1 MGEALGSFYGL
12 KFDGIVQSGEDVS
25 SLPTV
30 NGITP
35 KAGDVKYVDTNNDHR
50 IDGNDRQV
58 LGSIQPDFT
67 YGLSSQLQWGAF
79 DAQVV
84 FAGSHGSKLYNSL
97 GRRLEQTGDSYNVL
111 TTVLDSWTADNGGD
125 RLPLASTTRAFSY
138 IDSRYVQSAS
148 I

>member
-1 MGEALGSFYGL
+1 M
-12 KFDGIVQSGEDVS
+12 S

-84 FAGSHGSKLYNSL
+84 FAGSHGAKALQRARTPVGAD
-97 GRRLEQTGDSYNVL
+97 GRLLQRAHHRARLMDG
-111 TTVLDSWTADNGGD
+111 
-125 RLPLASTTRAFSY
+125 
-138 IDSRYVQSAS
+138 
-148 I
+148 